1 MKERLK
7 RKKLSSALG
16 VLVILA
22 ILAGVVALAAIIY
35 VLTDALYAM
44 GINAAFMQYA
54 QYVILIIIGVLIVR
68 RYLTE
73 YEYTLKGD
81 ELSIDRYI
89 GQRQRNLLCIKTSQ
103 IVSIG
108 KQPPGVRA
116 LERLTFKSKSGAVYI
131 VFKENGKQRTG
142 FFSPSNELLAMIEER
157 IKS

>member
-1 MKERLK
+1 MKEKLK

-16 VLVILA
+16 ILVILA

-44 GINAAFMQYA
+44 GVNAAFMQYA
-54 QYVILIIIGVLIVR
+54 QYVLLIIIGVLIVR

-73 YEYTLKGD
+73 YEYALNGD

-108 KQPPGVRA
+108 KQPPGLRA
-116 LERLTFKSKSGAVYI
+116 LERLTFKPKSGAVYI
-131 VFKENGKQRTG
+131 VFKEDGKQRCAY
-142 FFSPSNELLAMIEER
+142 FSPSEKLLEMIEEKR
-157 IKS
+157 KG